1 MPVDRPT
8 RRVLGALPRVSENV
22 SRIALGR
29 VRAELP
35 GRSKIGRL
43 VMRIATTPWQHVTYV
58 RPARKL
64 VSQIKNLII
73 SLPQRQIRHFLWR
86 CSPSKESFSGLNWR
100 DAFRTS
106 VKQPAAENCILP
118 ARGGICPL
126 DETAHCQ
133 GAAGNLPAVGKR
145 NLRFVRPVAPADSSN
160 PRESDSSPTRRRS
173 LPQLN
178 SVDRYLRA
186 QRVTP
191 IRNQKR
197 LFL

>member
-1 MPVDRPT
+1 MPADRPT
-8 RRVLGALPRVSENV
+8 RRVFGALPRVSENV
-22 SRIALGR
+22 SRITLGR

-43 VMRIATTPWQHVTYV
+43 VMRIATTPWQHVTCV
-58 RPARKL
+58 WLSCKL
-64 VSQIKNLII
+64 ISQSKNPII

-100 DAFRTS
+100 DALRTS

-133 GAAGNLPAVGKR
+133 GAAGNLPAVGNGKS
-145 NLRFVRPVAPADSSN
+145 LSCG
-160 PRESDSSPTRRRS
+160 ELGGS
-173 LPQLN
+173 LPPRAKGHSN
-178 SVDRYLRA
+178 S
-186 QRVTP
+186 
-191 IRNQKR
+191 
-197 LFL
+197 